1 MIRPRA
7 GDLISRRAALHTL
20 TAASLGLIVGGGAH
34 GYWYERHRLGVTRA
48 ALPVAGLPVALHG
61 LRVALLTDLHLSE
74 TLARA
79 DLDRAVRMAMAE
91 RPDLIILGGDFVSF
105 QDHRYMDECAEA
117 LVALSAP
124 YGVFAV
130 LGNHDDDVD
139 MPRALTRRGIEVLK
153 DARTQVTVRGE
164 KLALIGLQFWTRQ
177 TAEIT
182 RLMRGSEGTTVL
194 LAHDPRRFA
203 QAAALNIPLVLSG
216 HTHGGQIVLPGI
228 GAIAARKFPIAEG
241 MIRRENTTM
250 FVSRGI
256 GTVYVPCRINCPPEV
271 ALLTLTRLVG
281 RAGTSHGGHDDH
293 HDAPHDDRR
302 DDRRDFEDPLAP
314 PNPSRHALV

>member
-1 MIRPRA
+1 MALPRFDDVIGRRTALQAVAAA
-7 GDLISRRAALHTL
+7 GI
-20 TAASLGLIVGGGAH
+20 GLIVGGGAH

-48 ALPVAGLPVALHG
+48 ALPVAGLPVPLHG

-74 TLARA
+74 TLARE
-79 DLDRAVRMAMAE
+79 DLDRAVRLTMAE
-91 RPDLIILGGDFVSF
+91 RPDIIVLGGDFVSF
-105 QDHRYMDECAEA
+105 QDRGYMDECAEA
-117 LVALSAP
+117 LVPLSAP

-130 LGNHDDDVD
+130 LGNHDDDVE
-139 MPRALTRRGIEVLK
+139 MPRALTKRGIEVLK

-164 KLALIGLQFWTRQ
+164 AIALIGLQFWTRQ

-182 RLMRGSEGTTVL
+182 RLMRGADGTTVL

-203 QAAALNIPLVLSG
+203 QAAALNIPLMLSG
-216 HTHGGQIVLPGI
+216 HTHGGQIVLPGL
-228 GAIAARKFPIAEG
+228 GAIAARKFPVAEG
-241 MIRRENTTM
+241 TIRRENTTM

-281 RAGTSHGGHDDH
+281 RANLPGT
-293 HDAPHDDRR
+293 
-302 DDRRDFEDPLAP
+302 
-314 PNPSRHALV
+314 PSV